1 MSDQTSR
8 RRPPIPKSYHY
19 FVMAVAIG
27 IIIGTVCPL
36 LLEYFGII
44 DYVKNWP

>member
-1 MSDQTSR
+1 MSDRTPQS
-8 RRPPIPKSYHY
+8 RPPIPKRYHY